1 MRTLILATLL
11 VLGAAGTL
19 PAQRLERSPFPSLD
33 KSQEAVP
40 REAIEVRAPRPTDTG
55 WLIGG
60 GLLAGATGGLAG
72 MYSGALLTASS
83 CEDCAIIGGIY
94 GLAAGVSSGIPL
106 GVHFSNGGR
115 GRLVPSLLASLAIGG
130 AGLGLA
136 IAADEP
142 AVLLAVPVL
151 QLAAAIGIERRTG
164 RDVQKTPI

>member
-1 MRTLILATLL
+1 MRILVLATLL
-11 VLGAAGTL
+11 ILGAPGTL
-19 PAQRLERSPFPSLD
+19 PAQRLDGSPFPSID
-33 KSQEAVP
+33 QAQQAVP
-40 REAIEVRAPRPTDTG
+40 QQAIEVRAPRPTDTG
-55 WLIGG
+55 RLIGG

-72 MYSGALLTASS
+72 MYSGALLTANA

-94 GLAAGVSSGIPL
+94 GLAAGVSGGIPL
-106 GVHFSNGGR
+106 GVHLSNGGR
-115 GRLVPSLLASLAIGG
+115 GKLVPSLLASVAIGG

-164 RDVQKTPI
+164 RDVQETPI